1 MSAWWRPHMEQE
13 ESDGGKVERAES
25 KSGGKGGGVHGSAA
39 AASNAN
45 AAAAAAA
52 AAAAQLL
59 DAAGLFAYWPRSEAS
74 STAPGASSSHPLFGG
89 TGGGAAAPSSF
100 ANHHLAHLP
109 PGAYAMMGRHPPA
122 PTYGVPPPPTA
133 PAYGSLGTLGVAAG
147 QAASLGI
154 NPASAAWWTMAS
166 HLAAQDYLARLQA
179 SGGLPFGGL
188 PGDSPVP
195 AFDLLSPHTSQP
207 QSQRAAALPLLPPY
221 FPVPSK
227 SSSSGSKSSKSSSS
241 RPPSRAG
248 GRTAPTPPTSLASS
262 TAPAAPPP
270 PPPPPPP
277 RLPPPAHPMPLT
289 STASIA
295 SSTAT
300 TTGVVSDPSSILG
313 GVRLPPDTE
322 IIKYTSSIVGPKVP
336 GTTNRGRKK
345 TISLDPPSV
354 TVVPT
359 SGGGVALLP
368 PPPHH
373 LPAHLPPS
381 SHFPAHHPIPGHLPQ
396 GRPPLLPP
404 PPSSSPAAA
413 PSAGQSAERRRSS
426 GSSSGAGR
434 HVDPEFPTPSA
445 VPPMDRVE
453 VIRLPPH
460 GIGAV
465 ADPRS
470 SDPALRNLRGHPPP
484 PSAHPPAPAHNTSRR
499 LGSTLDSVPF
509 PPSASPTPPSP
520 RAADADAPLNLSLK
534 PQRPSAVPP
543 PAHDPPTCPS
553 PPRGPLLLDLSLSGS
568 QSSQGTPR
576 PRPPPV
582 GQPSSMPGEPR
593 ISRRKPGPRPRRVIQ
608 AHPSTSPLAPV
619 PLTAPI
625 VTASPLMTSATSL
638 PPCPAKAESPGRSD
652 DSDMGTKEGRPPRNL
667 GRGVSKPKK
676 NTVASLLAQSRA
688 LGVKPTVA
696 CLERGV
702 SPGRLAPPRV
712 PEGSN
717 DVIHATVG
725 SMNDP
730 PSEVSHAGG
739 SSMEVNT
746 PTALCSKDVTHDE
759 VRDGT
764 PMRDGLH
771 NRDGGPSLRDVVEG
785 TSSPRVRSAEEGQ
798 RVVEACAASV
808 VSSHTSDSED
818 DDDDPDRRVGGSGE
832 SGEGMT
838 NDVGGPSAKR
848 RRVWSGTDG
857 SIPDELKLRMPLER
871 GWLRET
877 VIRGLSRKG
886 QIRGDVTYTSPC
898 GHRFQQPLEII
909 SFLEKNGT
917 VDLTKDH
924 FSFNSKLLMGD
935 FLQPM
940 GAITPGGNEECL
952 RLSEVEVARRIEELR
967 LSRPWMP
974 HMPRRPP
981 SESAVNT
988 HSEEDIHPVRS
999 DPRDPGPIQ
1008 SRDHTPILPGERER
1022 QAMLARE
1029 AKRLAREEVQKQ
1041 REQAR
1046 LAKEQEKL
1054 ERQEAARRERELRA
1068 QQAME
1073 ERELKRQQAVL
1084 LKEQAVQLYMQE
1096 LNKQREMLYTVEL
1109 ERERRRQHM
1118 LLVKALE
1125 GRKRLEERERRRQEV
1140 RAEKVASRER
1150 RAERRRVEM
1159 ELVRELKKPVDDL
1172 QLRDQKNLP
1181 ALERIPNLKLSG
1193 QAFADTLMVFE
1204 FLHNFG
1210 ETLGFDMDSLPSLGS
1225 LQRALLNEEEAEEE
1239 LLSVMTHLL
1248 VCAIEDPGIPNPAR
1262 HTTLLGQS
1270 LRQADITHANLSE
1283 ILRIY
1288 LYANATG
1295 EVKALTG
1302 LCYERERERDRE
1314 KRESALDALDSE
1326 NPDSLA
1332 AKPIFGGKNSAFFAH
1347 LRDNGTWRMSRW
1359 LRERP
1364 FLSLNPTRKA
1374 AILAFLC
1381 NELLQNKAVLRQIEG
1396 AIEGVAQLRRDRWT
1410 IEGKIRKLRL
1420 LHGRKFRQA
1429 HLVARRESC
1438 CEETCETTQTIF
1450 PATISVPLVTEV
1462 QPPVVKKTEEE
1473 GDRATDAIPVV
1484 GEGGGVNASMG
1495 PQERDTVK
1503 VEEEV
1508 VANCG
1513 EGVGV
1518 EKKEGAGVSATP
1530 PVSGGD
1536 LPSSSPEKP
1545 PEKLGDKPVE
1555 KPPEKPVEKPVE
1567 KPSDKAVG
1575 DKLVDKPVEK
1585 AVEEEEDDEEEEEKE
1600 SGNESEGTQEGEVP
1614 EEEEDKNLSMED
1626 LTRKI
1631 ERITKQSEQSLAEL
1645 ARSASQLRAS
1655 ALGQDR
1661 FWKRYWVL
1669 PCAGG
1674 VYVEG
1679 MESAE
1684 PELFKKSLLEDDVIS
1699 TGAEEAEEEAAADQ
1713 TKEGDETSVEAAE
1726 AEVKEEVCQTLEDC
1740 SEPCDDSS
1748 PPVKKPRMADDSEVV
1763 GNGAEDEE
1771 MDETTAVPEEEE
1783 EKEEKKEI
1791 KEEVKKAV
1799 DMCETM
1805 DGVKVEDFVEEEK
1818 DVKPVVKNHTEPNG
1832 IIKSEKE
1839 EDVVVKE
1846 EVKEVKEPKGVWNGD
1861 IGNGMVDST
1870 VVMPDEE
1877 LKEENGDVDMVT
1889 PNEVETKDACVE
1901 AATSVH
1907 PPSTPEHTGSTL
1919 QPSCQHMRPTSTRST
1934 PLRFERLGDCVEEEE
1949 EARRR
1954 GREAS
1959 GSECHGSESSNC
1971 RGSAVI
1977 SSGGLLGNG
1986 AAVQTGEADVSV
1998 EASQTGALLN
2008 LGFPLPAA
2016 TPSPPIFPG
2025 GGASP
2030 GEKQWFGI
2038 LPRDACDETSLTR
2051 PPDDRA
2057 PSDATELRIP
2067 SYPRPLVTVISPPSP
2082 PSPFSPLRECS
2093 PGPSGRPSRAESPLA
2108 GLPPELFGPDDG
2120 LRMDVLKR
2128 MAEVHP
2134 EPKPVPKEHR
2144 CGWWRVI
2151 DATQLQAIL
2160 DATHPRGI
2168 RERELRRTIARH
2180 VEHAM
2185 ETSNT
2190 KQTEKACLSTLCR
2203 HGDRIATDLNPTAKN
2218 GAPASST
2225 PCRTEEEKESERV
2238 KTPPVDAD
2246 DEWRPHVALRVDML
2260 MLEQVE
2266 ALEDKV
2272 ANASMQVK
2280 GWKVP
2285 NRATS
2290 EEGPGFRPACVPPDG
2305 ENDVRL
2311 NPLAIAR
2318 DHLLSLEA
2326 AIERRYLKAP
2336 LGTSNSD
2343 LNLSGLSGDGSTT
2356 KDSSNKDSRGDNSG
2370 GNGSGG
2376 GGSGNE
2382 AEDVPKGLAIW
2393 REAVMRAETSAQ
2405 LAMAFYMLEA
2415 SIAWDKSIM
2424 KANCQFCHSGD
2435 NEDKLLLCDGCD
2447 KGYHTYCFRPKME
2460 NIPEGDWYCYEC
2472 LNKVT
2477 GERNCI
2483 VCGRKVGK
2491 NLVQCD
2497 QCPRAYHT
2505 DCLQPPINKVPRGKW
2520 LCPNCHSKQPKKRG
2534 RRLKASESESGG
2546 GGAAG
2551 SVQGSGGEDSE
2562 GHRSSAPS
2570 SSSSSGNRASSS
2582 PTRKEPRPK
2591 KSGGASSQSAGP
2603 TGAAARELAACGG
2616 LLSLLEAHDDA
2627 WPFLLP
2633 VNTKQFPTY
2642 RKIIRSPMDLSTVR
2656 RRLQD
2661 GTYKSRDDFRTD
2673 IRLIFNNCETFNED
2687 DSPVGKAGH
2696 GMRSFFETR
2705 WAEMYPH

>member
-1 MSAWWRPHMEQE
+1 MDWRYWRWRPHMEQE

-25 KSGGKGGGVHGSAA
+25 KSGGKGVHGSAA

-74 STAPGASSSHPLFGG
+74 SAAPGASSSHPLFGG
-89 TGGGAAAPSSF
+89 AGGGAAAPSSF

-109 PGAYAMMGRHPPA
+109 PAAYAMMGRHPPA
-122 PTYGVPPPPTA
+122 PTYGVPPPPAA

-179 SGGLPFGGL
+179 SGGLPFGGM

-207 QSQRAAALPLLPPY
+207 QTQP
-221 FPVPSK
+221 PSK
-227 SSSSGSKSSKSSSS
+227 SSSSGQKSSKSSSS

-248 GRTAPTPPTSLASS
+248 GRTAPTPPTSLAGPASS
-262 TAPAAPPP
+262 APPP
-270 PPPPPPP
+270 PPPLPPPP
-277 RLPPPAHPMPLT
+277 RLQQPAHPMPLT

-300 TTGVVSDPSSILG
+300 TTGIVSAPCEGGDPSSILG

-359 SGGGVALLP
+359 TGGVALLPPP

-381 SHFPAHHPIPGHLPQ
+381 PHFPPHHPIPGHLPQ
-396 GRPPLLPP
+396 GRPLLPP

-413 PSAGQSAERRRSS
+413 PSVGQSAERRRSS
-426 GSSSGAGR
+426 GSTSGAGR
-434 HVDPEFPTPSA
+434 HVDPEFPSLSA
-445 VPPMDRVE
+445 VQPMDRVE

-470 SDPALRNLRGHPPP
+470 GDAALRNLRGHAPP
-484 PSAHPPAPAHNTSRR
+484 PSPHPPAPAHNTSRR
-499 LGSTLDSVPF
+499 HGSSTLDSVPF

-520 RAADADAPLNLSLK
+520 RPDIDAPLNLSLK
-534 PQRPSAVPP
+534 PQRTPTAP
-543 PAHDPPTCPS
+543 PAGPEPPICSS
-553 PPRGPLLLDLSLSGS
+553 PPRGPVLLDLSLSGS
-568 QSSQGTPR
+568 QQSSQGAPPR

-582 GQPSSMPGEPR
+582 GQPSSIPGEPR

-608 AHPSTSPLAPV
+608 THPSTSPLAPV
-619 PLTAPI
+619 PLTAQ
-625 VTASPLMTSATSL
+625 VVSTSPLLPSTGLTS
-638 PPCPAKAESPGRSD
+638 CPKAESPGRSD
-652 DSDMGTKEGRPPRNL
+652 DSDMGSKESRPPRNL

-688 LGVKPTVA
+688 LGVKPSVP

-702 SPGRLAPPRV
+702 SPVRPSLSRQT
-712 PEGSN
+712 EGSA
-717 DVIHATVG
+717 D
-725 SMNDP
+725 SMHGVMGET
-730 PSEVSHAGG
+730 SSGEVQMGE
-739 SSMEVNT
+739 SST
-746 PTALCSKDVTHDE
+746 PTSLCTKDLTPEDL
-759 VRDGT
+759 RDG
-764 PMRDGLH
+764 MSSRDG
-771 NRDGGPSLRDVVEG
+771 EG
-785 TSSPRVRSAEEGQ
+785 VSSPKVKSDEGPK
-798 RVVEACAASV
+798 VSEGYAASV
-808 VSSHTSDSED
+808 VSFHTSESED
-818 DDDDPDRRVGGSGE
+818 DEDEEKRSGTG
-832 SGEGMT
+832 GEGGEGVG
-838 NDVGGPSAKR
+838 NDSGGPSAKR
-848 RRVWSGTDG
+848 RRVWSGTEG
-857 SIPDELKLRMPLER
+857 SIPDELKLRIPLER

-886 QIRGDVTYTSPC
+886 QIRGEVTYVSPC
-898 GHRFQQPLEII
+898 GHRFTQHQEII
-909 SFLEKNGT
+909 GYLEKNGN

-967 LSRPWMP
+967 L
-974 HMPRRPP
+974 
-981 SESAVNT
+981 ESAR
-988 HSEEDIHPVRS
+988 SEDDLQHFRS
-999 DPRDPGPIQ
+999 DPRDAHLQ
-1008 SRDHTPILPGERER
+1008 SRDHGPLHPGERER
-1022 QAMLARE
+1022 QAMMARE
-1029 AKRLAREEVQKQ
+1029 AKRLAREEVQRQ

-1046 LAKEQEKL
+1046 LAKEQEKH

-1084 LKEQAVQLYMQE
+1084 LKEQ
-1096 LNKQREMLYTVEL
+1096 

-1125 GRKRLEERERRRQEV
+1125 NRKRLEERERRRQEV

-1159 ELVRELKKPVDDL
+1159 ELVRELKKPVDDM
-1172 QLRDQKNLP
+1172 QLRDQKPLP
-1181 ALERIPNLKLSG
+1181 NLERIPNLKLSG
-1193 QAFADTLMVFE
+1193 QAFSDTLMVFE

-1225 LQRALLNEEEAEEE
+1225 LQKALLNEEEAEEE

-1332 AKPIFGGKNSAFFAH
+1332 VKPIIGGKNSAFFGH

-1374 AILAFLC
+1374 AILAFIC

-1396 AIEGVAQLRRDRWT
+1396 AIEGVAQLRRDRWI

-1420 LHGRKFRQA
+1420 LHGRKYRQA

-1438 CEETCETTQTIF
+1438 CEETGETPSNVF
-1450 PATISVPLVTEV
+1450 PATISAPLANDG
-1462 QPPVVKKTEEE
+1462 QQGKKNEEE
-1473 GDRATDAIPVV
+1473 NVLDPGNSETAATSTPTEGAKLEGCQEGESKEGETNIDATSSDIPS
-1484 GEGGGVNASMG
+1484 GEKGTEKTTDKPADKGAEKPLDKPAEKVLEK
-1495 PQERDTVK
+1495 Q
-1503 VEEEV
+1503 VEEE
-1508 VANCG
+1508 
-1513 EGVGV
+1513 
-1518 EKKEGAGVSATP
+1518 
-1530 PVSGGD
+1530 D
-1536 LPSSSPEKP
+1536 
-1545 PEKLGDKPVE
+1545 
-1555 KPPEKPVEKPVE
+1555 
-1567 KPSDKAVG
+1567 
-1575 DKLVDKPVEK
+1575 
-1585 AVEEEEDDEEEEEKE
+1585 EDDDDDEKE

-1614 EEEEDKNLSMED
+1614 EEEEDKNLSVED

-1645 ARSASQLRAS
+1645 ARSASQLRAT

-1661 FWKRYWVL
+1661 YWRRYWVL

-1674 VYVEG
+1674 VFVEA

-1684 PELFKKSLLEDDVIS
+1684 PELFKNSKLEDDVVS
-1699 TGAEEAEEEAAADQ
+1699 NDAGEGEEDTNAEPAKEEEGSPEEAD
-1713 TKEGDETSVEAAE
+1713 V
-1726 AEVKEEVCQTLEDC
+1726 EVKTESSQVQEESGEGCEDGPPPSKKARLEND
-1740 SEPCDDSS
+1740 
-1748 PPVKKPRMADDSEVV
+1748 ADVV
-1763 GNGAEDEE
+1763 INGADDEE
-1771 MDETTAVPEEEE
+1771 MGELPANSEEEE
-1783 EKEEKKEI
+1783 GKKEI
-1791 KEEVKKAV
+1791 KEEVKKV
-1799 DMCETM
+1799 LEMCEQVDEIKT
-1805 DGVKVEDFVEEEK
+1805 EEKLEQEK
-1818 DVKPVVKNHTEPNG
+1818 DVKPILRNHTEPNG
-1832 IIKSEKE
+1832 VIKSEHN
-1839 EDVVVKE
+1839 E
-1846 EVKEVKEPKGVWNGD
+1846 EVTVKKEVEDVKEPKGVWNGE
-1861 IGNGMVDST
+1861 IGNGVEDMTTLSE
-1870 VVMPDEE
+1870 VV
-1877 LKEENGDVDMVT
+1877 KEENGDIEIAVVNKVKGNDVGAEVST
-1889 PNEVETKDACVE
+1889 P
-1901 AATSVH
+1901 VH
-1907 PPSTPEHTGSTL
+1907 PPSTPEHSRPAS
-1919 QPSCQHMRPTSTRST
+1919 QPSCQHVRPPSTRST

-1959 GSECHGSESSNC
+1959 GSECHGTENSNC

-1977 SSGGLLGNG
+1977 SSGALLGNG
-1986 AAVQTGEADVSV
+1986 SALSVGDQEVGVEVSQ
-1998 EASQTGALLN
+1998 AGPLLN

-2016 TPSPPIFPG
+2016 TPSPPTFPG
-2025 GGASP
+2025 GSASP

-2038 LPRDACDETSLTR
+2038 IPREACDEVSLTR

-2057 PSDATELRIP
+2057 PAETTELRIP
-2067 SYPRPLVTVISPPSP
+2067 SYPRPSLTVISPPSP

-2108 GLPPELFGPDDG
+2108 GLPPELFGPDDS
-2120 LRMDVLKR
+2120 LRLDVLKR

-2134 EPKPVPKEHR
+2134 EPKPVPKEFRH
-2144 CGWWRVI
+2144 GWWRI
-2151 DATQLQAIL
+2151 NDPAQLQAIL
-2160 DATHPRGI
+2160 EATHPRGV

-2203 HGDRIATDLNPTAKN
+2203 HGDRIATDLYSGSKN
-2218 GAPASST
+2218 GTPSTQTPASGEW
-2225 PCRTEEEKESERV
+2225 EEEPERV

-2290 EEGPGFRPACVPPDG
+2290 EEGPGFRPACIPPEG
-2305 ENDVRL
+2305 EDDVRL

-2318 DHLLSLEA
+2318 DRLLSLEA
-2326 AIERRYLKAP
+2326 AIER
-2336 LGTSNSD
+2336 SNSD
-2343 LNLSGLSGDGSTT
+2343 LNLSGLAGDCSSS
-2356 KDSSNKDSRGDNSG
+2356 KDSSSKESKGDNGSN
-2370 GNGSGG
+2370 GNG
-2376 GGSGNE
+2376 GGSSGNE
-2382 AEDVPKGLAIW
+2382 GEDVPKGLAVW

-2424 KANCQFCHSGD
+2424 KAVIKARGIAF
-2435 NEDKLLLCDGCD
+2435 LVFL
-2447 KGYHTYCFRPKME
+2447 
-2460 NIPEGDWYCYEC
+2460 
-2472 LNKVT
+2472 V
-2477 GERNCI
+2477 
-2483 VCGRKVGK
+2483 
-2491 NLVQCD
+2491 NL
-2497 QCPRAYHT
+2497 
-2505 DCLQPPINKVPRGKW
+2505 INLGMPTLVLW
-2520 LCPNCHSKQPKKRG
+2520 L
-2534 RRLKASESESGG
+2534 
-2546 GGAAG
+2546 
-2551 SVQGSGGEDSE
+2551 DSE
-2562 GHRSSAPS
+2562 EKGRCSCQMEGVDLPEHDEGA
-2570 SSSSSGNRASSS
+2570 
-2582 PTRKEPRPK
+2582 K
-2591 KSGGASSQSAGP
+2591 GGISHV
-2603 TGAAARELAACGG
+2603 GG
-2616 LLSLLEAHDDA
+2616 LPPPDPLAEPHPSQCAPPFPIPPLKRPHLSACHHC
-2627 WPFLLP
+2627 
-2633 VNTKQFPTY
+2633 
-2642 RKIIRSPMDLSTVR
+2642 R
-2656 RRLQD
+2656 
-2661 GTYKSRDDFRTD
+2661 YKSRDDFRTD